1 MVVALWHIELKGSVS
16 IQIGTGRFG
25 LSVGNDEA
33 VFSVM
38 LPGKG

>member
-1 MVVALWHIELKGSVS
+1 MALWHIGPKGSVS
-16 IQIGTGRFG
+16 IQIGTWRFG
-25 LSVGNDEA
+25 FSVGNNEA